1 MIYSILSFLIPNIYP
16 FGSDTA
22 SEVTFGATF
31 LLNIGI
37 SLIMLPINIRLA
49 GQLVMQVFKYRYI
62 CNHVATLDEDN
73 KVMTGYYNHFRS
85 VMCIIICMVGFNVFN
100 IISEVLFLIKFF
112 KWEWGEVWWYWW
124 VAEGLC
130 AAFEESVIL
139 YAVVMLYQ
147 IACYFQGQNFRFL
160 MITIVIALRF
170 LYMSIQTGFVLN
182 SLMSATEGAS
192 TWQVTTQYSSIIII
206 IEFILRFPMLF
217 SFIRSTQRV
226 ISRYI
231 NEFLNDMNTNDLD
244 RRHFVDKL
252 LAGKLFQIAGWGT
265 ISVSF
270 MTSLVYVLQYLIM
283 IAFIILFDSLIPSP
297 SITVLRS
304 LVVPLITIIQVFT
317 ILPSILYCIFLIML
331 WLYFRDRTKV
341 KYSGYSSN
349 DPKILKIIHKPNH
362 NELTNQDEFHHTYY
376 KRKCTVLNTT
386 YVLCIVVISVLFA
399 GFFAPV
405 LEKKWSWDISLQT
418 GDYHLLEGS
427 ILKSGCYNNQFEIR
441 VEQNS
446 LHSSLGFNCSE
457 NILAGEIL
465 QNETQ
470 FVKISFGNVYRLFVW
485 LQKNS
490 AIFQHI
496 NYTIYNSYNYSAP
509 HILVKSR
516 LPCYNP
522 GYGTYF
528 DHIFTKELGKDS
540 CKGAELIHVSDR
552 HMYEPHCNNDTREN
566 GELSCTVRYNGLYYI
581 NQYSTHHAYLTNITV
596 KKFGYAVNKSNTIP
610 LNEVEGEQ
618 LHKYDVIVFNSTMNT
633 DYFCSIHATCRFHL
647 AFRILMP
654 FLILLS
660 SMFVLT
666 ICLILILKI

>member
-1 MIYSILSFLIPNIYP
+1 MIYSILILLISSIYP

-112 KWEWGEVWWYWW
+112 KWEWREVWWYWW

-147 IACYFQGQNFRFL
+147 IACYFQGQRFRFL
-160 MITIVIALRF
+160 MITIVIVLRF
-170 LYMSIQTGFVLN
+170 LYTSILTGFVLN
-182 SLMSATEGAS
+182 YLLVAPKIALSWNNPVFSVLYILLPPVSG
-192 TWQVTTQYSSIIII
+192 IIIL
-206 IEFILRFPMLF
+206 EFSLRFPMLF

-226 ISRYI
+226 VSKYI

-244 RRHFVDKL
+244 RQHFVDKV

-270 MTSLVYVLQYLIM
+270 MTSLIYVLQCFMVFY
-283 IAFIILFDSLIPSP
+283 FLFLASLT
-297 SITVLRS
+297 SINVLRFIVVS
-304 LVVPLITIIQVFT
+304 LFTIIQVFT

-331 WLYFRDRTKV
+331 WLYFRDKTKV
-341 KYSGYSSN
+341 KYSGYRSD
-349 DPKILKIIHKPNH
+349 DPEILELIHRPNH
-362 NELTNQDEFHHTYY
+362 NELSNQDKFHYTYY
-376 KRKCTVLNTT
+376 KRKYTVMNTT
-386 YVLCIVVISVLFA
+386 YVLCIVVISLLFA

-405 LEKKWSWDISLQT
+405 LEKKWTWDISLQP
-418 GDYHLLEGS
+418 GDYHPLEGS
-427 ILKSGCYNNQFEIR
+427 ILKRGCHNDLFEIR

-446 LHSSLGFNCSE
+446 LNSPDLRCGE
-457 NILAGEIL
+457 DILAGEFL
-465 QNETQ
+465 QNENHYVTITYNY
-470 FVKISFGNVYRLFVW
+470 FRSTVW
-485 LQKNS
+485 LRNNS
-490 AIFQHI
+490 VIFQQINSKYSYYDHI
-496 NYTIYNSYNYSAP
+496 PY
-509 HILVKSR
+509 ILVKSPS
-516 LPCYNP
+516 PCYYPKNTA
-522 GYGTYF
+522 YLDYF
-528 DHIFTKELGKDS
+528 NHFIIEELGKDS
-540 CKGAELIHVSDR
+540 CKGVELIQDSDS
-552 HMYEPHCNNDTREN
+552 HLYTPQCNNDTDET
-566 GELSCTVRYNGLYYI
+566 GELNCTVKYNGLYYLGAFY
-581 NQYSTHHAYLTNITV
+581 NAQLDITV
-596 KKFGYAVNKSNTIP
+596 KKFGYAINESNTIP
-610 LNEVEGEQ
+610 LNGIELEQ
-618 LHKYDVIVFNSTMNT
+618 LHTYDVIVFNSTMNT
-633 DYFCSIHATCRFHL
+633 NDFCSIHATCRFHL

-660 SMFVLT
+660 SIFLLT
-666 ICLILILKI
+666 IGLILILKI